1 MLQGRKTKGVM
12 TMSKKMYRIGGTIE
26 QKEKEEFLRQMSRD
40 GFTAMWTWMIWVI
53 RQHIQKSRAED
64 GL

>member
-1 MLQGRKTKGVM
+1 
-12 TMSKKMYRIGGTIE
+12 MSKKMYRIGGTIE